1 MALLSIN
8 NLIFRYPNEKEN
20 AIEQINLTV
29 DEGDFVVICGLSGCG
44 KSTLL
49 RQIKPE
55 LSPNGEKTGEIK
67 YNGIPIDKLSL
78 KQSASEIGF
87 VMQNPH
93 NQIVTDKV
101 WHELAFGLES
111 LGVDS
116 QTIRLRVAEMASF
129 FGIDWMDKETTSL
142 SGGQM
147 QLLNL
152 ASIMVMQPKLLLL
165 DEPISQLD
173 PIASTEFIETLK
185 KLNRD
190 TGLTIIMVEHNLEQV
205 FSIVDKIIVMDKGKI
220 IIDDKPQNIE
230 GHISSLG
237 INNITPFLPTPLRI
251 FRELSA
257 QGECPLTIRDGR
269 RFLSREYAN
278 PKINTLEVETV
289 STVGLVGK
297 QANKADKAD
306 KADKAEVAIELK
318 DVWFAYNCD
327 DGDVLKGIDFT
338 AYKGEIVSIVGMNG
352 SGKSTMLSAM
362 ARLITPY
369 KGKIKL
375 DGKPIKSL
383 TTKQLYR
390 NNLAMLPQNPQS
402 VFVMENVYDDLN
414 EICKSTDCA
423 EKTASEEIARVSDLL
438 GISHLFK
445 RHPFDLSGGEQQKV
459 ALAKMLLLNPK
470 ILLLD
475 EPTKGIDPQYKNE
488 LAQTLIA
495 LKKSGVAIIIV
506 THDIEFSASFSD
518 RCAMI
523 FDGEI
528 INIAKTTEF
537 FSGNSFYTTNAN
549 KMSRHIFDR
558 AITCKDV
565 ISLCQQHEKNQKD

>member
-1 MALLSIN
+1 MALLSIKN
-8 NLIFRYPNEKEN
+8 FSFRYPNEKEN
-20 AIEQINLTV
+20 AIGQINLAV

-49 RQIKPE
+49 RQIKSE
-55 LSPNGEKTGEIK
+55 ISPNGEKTGEIK
-67 YNGIPIDKLSL
+67 YNGIPIEKLSL
-78 KQSASEIGF
+78 EQSTSEIGF

-101 WHELAFGLES
+101 FHELAFGLES
-111 LGVDS
+111 LGIDS
-116 QTIRLRVAEMASF
+116 KTIRLRVAEMASF
-129 FGIDWMDKETTSL
+129 FGINWMEKETSSL

-173 PIASTEFIETLK
+173 PIASTEFVETLK

-205 FSIVDKIIVMDKGKI
+205 FSIADKIIVMDKGRI
-220 IIDDKPQNIE
+220 IINDKPQNIQ
-230 GHISSLG
+230 GHISRLG
-237 INNITPFLPTPLRI
+237 VSSIIPFLPTPLRI

-257 QGECPLTIRDGR
+257 TGECPLTIRDGR
-269 RFLSREYAN
+269 RFLSREYN
-278 PKINTLEVETV
+278 SPKFKALEAETD
-289 STVGLVGK
+289 
-297 QANKADKAD
+297 ADKG
-306 KADKAEVAIELK
+306 EVAIELK
-318 DVWFAYNCD
+318 DVWFAYNRD
-327 DGDVLKGIDFT
+327 DGDVLKGIKFK
-338 AYKGEIVSIVGMNG
+338 AYRGEIVSIVGMNG

-402 VFVMENVYDDLN
+402 VFVMENVYDDLK
-414 EICKSTDCA
+414 EICKATDCA
-423 EKTASEEIARVSDLL
+423 EKTAKEEIERVCELL

-445 RHPFDLSGGEQQKV
+445 RHPYDLSGGEQQKV

-475 EPTKGIDPQYKNE
+475 EPTKGIDPQSKNE
-488 LAQTLIA
+488 LAKTLIA
-495 LKKSGVAIIIV
+495 LKKKGVTIIIV

-518 RCAMI
+518 RCAML

-528 INIAKTTEF
+528 INIAKTNEF

-549 KMSRHIFDR
+549 KMSRHIFDG

-565 ISLCQQHEKNQKD
+565 IYLCKQNQKG